1 MTDSLRAILVY
12 ACRGVCPL
20 ALSEDE
26 VKVYPYAVYDM
37 TTFPMLDKDGIYGY
51 AGDTRIRV
59 VSDKKAEADT
69 VADALRAAI
78 VALRGEVFFP
88 KLVDVTKEC
97 VEGIWNIE
105 MNYILKQYAEW
116 SEPESEQTNQ
126 NTE

>member
-1 MTDSLRAILVY
+1 
-12 ACRGVCPL
+12 
-20 ALSEDE
+20 
-26 VKVYPYAVYDM
+26 
-37 TTFPMLDKDGIYGY
+37 MLDKDGVYGY

-88 KLVDVTKEC
+88 KLVDVTKGC